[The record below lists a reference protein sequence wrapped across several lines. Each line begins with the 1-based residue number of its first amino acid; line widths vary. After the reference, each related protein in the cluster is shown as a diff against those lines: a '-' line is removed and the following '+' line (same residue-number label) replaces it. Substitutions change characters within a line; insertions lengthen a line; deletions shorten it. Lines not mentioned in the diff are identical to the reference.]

1 MIVDQYGRPIP
12 AKPPELPPSV
22 LGLNSGW
29 SSHPVRGLTPSRLA
43 SILAEAEDGD
53 ATRQAELFEDM
64 EERDGKLASL
74 LQTRKLAVTS
84 LEWYVQPADDS
95 PRAAQIATEF
105 ERAWWELDVEDLMLD
120 ALDAIGKGVSMQALE
135 WRNERNVWRVGSSTW
150 IHPKHLSYRH
160 VERRWALRT
169 PELPMGL
176 ELPFGAAIEHSYKA
190 RSGSPLR
197 AGLLRTAAWLFYFKH
212 WTLREWLSYTE
223 SFARPFRIGKY
234 PAGSSSEEQGRLE
247 QAVRA
252 LGNDAAGI
260 IPDSMVVDIV
270 HASAATG
277 PELYERIIEIV
288 DREMAQV
295 VLGQTLTSSEGAR
308 GTQALGRVHEQVR
321 RDLLE
326 ADARRLATSLRRDLI
341 RAWTAFNYGPD
352 TTLLAPYVLPRIA
365 DDADL
370 EIEANV
376 LTQLVSAGLPIAA
389 EQVRERFGYR
399 APREGDE
406 VLAPRPRATMNR
418 RTFESL
424 SLDSQMLDGQMFVYQ
439 AVDAGVAAAK
449 SALEALTVRVL
460 EAVEATS
467 GADELRERL
476 RQMLPEMD
484 VTELGVLMERLI
496 VQCNLAG
503 RWAMRS
509 GG

>member
-105 ERAWWELDVEDLMLD
+105 ERVWWELDVEDLMLD

-135 WRNERNVWRVGSSTW
+135 WRKEGNMWRIGATAW
-150 IHPKHLSYRH
+150 IHPKHLTYRAD
-160 VERRWALRT
+160 RRWALRT
-169 PELPMGL
+169 PDSPMGL
-176 ELPFGAAIEHSYKA
+176 EMPFGSVLEHTYKA
-190 RSGSPLR
+190 RSGSPQR
-197 AGLLRTAAWLFYFKH
+197 SGLLRTAAWLFYFKH
-212 WTLREWLSYTE
+212 WVLREWLSYTE

-234 PAGSSSEEQGRLE
+234 PAGSSAEEQGRLE

-270 HASAATG
+270 HASTATG

-326 ADARRLATSLRRDLI
+326 ADARRLATSLRRDVV
-341 RAWTAFNYGPD
+341 RAWTAFNYGSD
-352 TTLLAPYVLPRIA
+352 SVQLAPYVLPRIA
-365 DDADL
+365 DEVDL
-370 EIEANV
+370 QAEANV
-376 LTQLVSAGLPIAA
+376 LSQLVSAGLPVAA

-406 VLAPRPRATMNR
+406 VLAARPRVALNR
-418 RTFESL
+418 RAFEL
-424 SLDSQMLDGQMFVYQ
+424 PDARVLDGQMFVYQ
-439 AVDAGVAAAK
+439 AVDAGVAAATP
-449 SALEALTVRVL
+449 ALEALTAQILRV
-460 EAVEATS
+460 VEAST

-484 VTELGVLMERLI
+484 VVELGVLMERLI
-496 VQCNLAG
+496 LQTNLAG